1 MGIYGQAIVFRNYP
15 GRIWRDAPHRIITSI
30 FYHYLLLKIL
40 LKVCNTLITNAY
52 KTPKILKE
60 TNWKQNFEKL

>member
-30 FYHYLLLKIL
+30 FYHYLFLENL
-40 LKVCNTLITNAY
+40 LITCKRLIHSY
-52 KTPKILKE
+52 I
-60 TNWKQNFEKL
+60 